1 MKLIT
6 MVLSVFMLCVTP
18 FVSAGTQHASVV
30 PVSAEPITVSE
41 PAKLIAVR
49 GVADEVGAGVRN
61 FADTGVYVMQIAS
74 YLLGAGFVVNGVVAM
89 FREDGKPMMSLL
101 VGAGLMAVPSLLS
114 YLKHSAGV
122 EGVANEFNEFIDNSD
137 DGNSRAKPE

>member
-41 PAKLIAVR
+41 PAEVTAVG
-49 GVADEVGAGVRN
+49 GVEDKIRADVKN
-61 FADTGVYVMQIAS
+61 FADKIISVISVMQIAS
-74 YLLGAGFVVNGVVAM
+74 YVVGAGFVVNGVVAM
-89 FREDGKPMMSLL
+89 FREDVRPMPSLL
-101 VGAGLMAVPSLLS
+101 VGAGLMALPTASVGVSTS
-114 YLKHSAGV
+114 KH
-122 EGVANEFNEFIDNSD
+122 
-137 DGNSRAKPE
+137 RL

>member
-30 PVSAEPITVSE
+30 PVSAEPITVSDQ
-41 PAKLIAVR
+41 AKMIAEGPTDFTPSVEYFKAGAR
-49 GVADEVGAGVRN
+49 DSVEEFFDFAVFFIIKAPFYLVG
-61 FADTGVYVMQIAS
+61 S
-74 YLLGAGFVVNGVVAM
+74 GFVIHGVVAM

-101 VGAGLMAVPSLLS
+101 VGAGLMTVPYLLT
-114 YLKHSAGV
+114 HSDETMKESSA
-122 EGVANEFNEFIDNSD
+122 AHTY
-137 DGNSRAKPE
+137 